1 MKLCYVQVKH
11 SLVEDHQ
18 EELKKANERLQL
30 VKQELKDKEAEWKVA
45 SEDLKRKAEEEL
57 TLMLRDLKEQAEA
70 EKQSI
75 INKFELREIKMR
87 QLQDQQAAQIL
98 DLEGS
103 LVEQQGR
110 LRQLEHGLEAEECP
124 RCSRCGREP
133 AGRVTPED
141 QDWELATRRLRE
153 DCALQLMQA
162 QSRWVPCSPQR
173 VRYGAVCQFPT

>member
-1 MKLCYVQVKH
+1 M
-11 SLVEDHQ
+11 VEDHQ
-18 EELKKANERLQL
+18 EELKKAKEKLQL
-30 VKQELKDKEAEWKVA
+30 MKQEFKDKEAEWKVA
-45 SEDLKRKAEEEL
+45 SENVKRKAEEEL
-57 TLMLRDLKEQAEA
+57 TLMLLDLKEQAEA

-110 LRQLEHGLEAEECP
+110 LRQLELGLAGDECP
-124 RCSRCGREP
+124 QCSQCGREP
-133 AGRVTPED
+133 GGRLAPAD
-141 QDWELATRRLRE
+141 QDWELATLRLKE

-162 QSRWVPCSPQR
+162 QNR
-173 VRYGAVCQFPT
+173 